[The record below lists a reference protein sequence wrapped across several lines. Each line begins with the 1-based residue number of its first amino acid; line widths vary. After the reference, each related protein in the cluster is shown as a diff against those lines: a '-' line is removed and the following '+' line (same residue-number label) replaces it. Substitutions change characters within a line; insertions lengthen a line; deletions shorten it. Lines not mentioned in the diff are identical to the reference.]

1 VESLLELPSEPAFAI
16 TARMFVVTAARH
28 HGADERVLEDLR
40 LAASELFTNAVEHGA
55 SAVRFSVAGDERGTV
70 VRAEGVGSL
79 TDPGAAPGDDVWT
92 VTRRLDVLA
101 TLFDDLNVIDEDPGT
116 VEIRLPLPV

>member
-1 VESLLELPSEPAFAI
+1 
-16 TARMFVVTAARH
+16 
-28 HGADERVLEDLR
+28 
-40 LAASELFTNAVEHGA
+40 
-55 SAVRFSVAGDERGTV
+55 

-79 TDPGAAPGDDVWT
+79 TNRAVAAGDDVWT

-116 VEIRLPLPV
+116 VEIRLPSAI